1 MNNTIN
7 ISLPKAL
14 SDLANQQVK
23 AGYYSSISEVIRDAL
38 RKMLMEPA
46 VPTFKMS
53 KKAEKVAAE
62 AEKEYR
68 EGKTIPFT
76 SVSDLL

>member
-7 ISLPKAL
+7 ISLPKGL
-14 SDLANQQVK
+14 SELANQQVK

-53 KKAEKVAAE
+53 EKAEKIAAQ

-68 EGKTIPFT
+68 EGKTKIIKSFT
-76 SVSDLL
+76 ELV

>member
-14 SDLANQQVK
+14 SDLANQQVQ

-46 VPTFKMS
+46 VPTFKKS
-53 KKAEKVAAE
+53 AKAEKVAAQ

-68 EGKTIPFT
+68 EGKTKIIKSFT
-76 SVSDLL
+76 ELV